1 MIVLRY
7 LKIFLLL
14 LILFWGFAL
23 LSCLIPEKAV
33 MRNIEQ
39 SLKFMDDQP
48 DYPQMIIYGNQHR
61 PDYAMDGQITNIIY
75 TIDNQDV
82 IKSSLLGRCRMED
95 NVYVSQWQYVKYNTE
110 HNTLKPNVNYARYWH
125 GNSYFFRIFYSF
137 TNYNEIK
144 WIIFLIT
151 SVLMAAFAMSL
162 YREMGGL
169 KAMMVL
175 IGLFL
180 TNVYVMQFSMQQS
193 PVLIIT
199 IVISLILFKQMRNKK
214 NPAVLFFVTGA
225 VTTYFDLLTAPL
237 LTLGIPMLIWVSL
250 RNEENKLKEDL
261 ISGVRQLILFGTLWL
276 VAYAGAW
283 AIKIAIAIPFAD
295 FDLFSDVKNQVMI
308 RTGSAGISRMA
319 AVEANFNFLPLVYI
333 NILLLILLITCI
345 LSFNRKGIPNAILFV
360 LIATLPYVWFFGAAN
375 HSFDHNWFTYRIQAF
390 SISGILLAFN
400 SLIYWEGLNKRW
412 GKQLPRVEL
421 NNQQ

>member
-1 MIVLRY
+1 
-7 LKIFLLL
+7 
-14 LILFWGFAL
+14 
-23 LSCLIPEKAV
+23 
-33 MRNIEQ
+33 
-39 SLKFMDDQP
+39 
-48 DYPQMIIYGNQHR
+48 
-61 PDYAMDGQITNIIY
+61 
-75 TIDNQDV
+75 
-82 IKSSLLGRCRMED
+82 MED

-151 SVLMAAFAMSL
+151 SVLMVAFAMSL

-276 VAYAGAW
+276 VAYSGAW

-308 RTGSAGISRMA
+308 RAGNAGISRMA

-333 NILLLILLITCI
+333 NIALLVLLTLSI
-345 LSFNRKGIPNAILFV
+345 LSFNKKGISKAILFV
-360 LIATLPYVWFFGAAN
+360 LISTLPYVWFFGAAN

>member
-1 MIVLRY
+1 
-7 LKIFLLL
+7 
-14 LILFWGFAL
+14 
-23 LSCLIPEKAV
+23 
-33 MRNIEQ
+33 
-39 SLKFMDDQP
+39 
-48 DYPQMIIYGNQHR
+48 
-61 PDYAMDGQITNIIY
+61 
-75 TIDNQDV
+75 
-82 IKSSLLGRCRMED
+82 
-95 NVYVSQWQYVKYNTE
+95 
-110 HNTLKPNVNYARYWH
+110 
-125 GNSYFFRIFYSF
+125 
-137 TNYNEIK
+137 
-144 WIIFLIT
+144 
-151 SVLMAAFAMSL
+151 
-162 YREMGGL
+162 
-169 KAMMVL
+169 
-175 IGLFL
+175 
-180 TNVYVMQFSMQQS
+180 
-193 PVLIIT
+193 
-199 IVISLILFKQMRNKK
+199 MRNKK

>member
-7 LKIFLLL
+7 LKIFLIL

-75 TIDNQDV
+75 TIDNQDI

-151 SVLMAAFAMSL
+151 SVLMVAFAMSL

-276 VAYAGAW
+276 VAYSGAW

-308 RTGSAGISRMA
+308 RAGNAGISRMA

-333 NILLLILLITCI
+333 NIALLVLLTLSI
-345 LSFNRKGIPNAILFV
+345 LSFNKKGISKAILFV
-360 LIATLPYVWFFGAAN
+360 LISTLPYVWFFGAAN

>member
-1 MIVLRY
+1 MMVIRY

-33 MRNIEQ
+33 MTNIER
-39 SLKFMDDQP
+39 SMKFMKNQP

-61 PDYAMDGQITNIIY
+61 PDYAMDAQITNIIY
-75 TIDNQDV
+75 TIDNQDI
-82 IKSSLLGRCRMED
+82 IKSSLLGRCRMQD
-95 NVYVSQWQYVKYNTE
+95 SVYVSQWQYVKYNIA

-137 TNYNEIK
+137 TDYNEIK

-151 SVLMAAFAMSL
+151 SVLMTAFAMAL

-169 KAMMVL
+169 KAMMMLV
-175 IGLFL
+175 GLFF

-199 IVISLILFKQMRNKK
+199 IVMSLILFKRMRNKK
-214 NPAVLFFVTGA
+214 DTAVLFFISGA

-250 RNEENKLKEDL
+250 RDEENNLKQDL
-261 ISGVRQLILFGTLWL
+261 VTGIRQLILFGTLWL
-276 VAYAGAW
+276 VAYAAAW

-295 FDLFSDVKNQVMI
+295 FDLFSDVKNQVFL
-308 RTGSAGISRMA
+308 RAGSAGINRMDA
-319 AVEANFNFLPLVYI
+319 LEANFNFLPVVYI
-333 NILLLILLITCI
+333 NILLLILLILSI
-345 LSFNRKGIPNAILFV
+345 LSFNKKGLSKAILFV
-360 LIATLPYVWFFGAAN
+360 LIATLPYLWFFGAAN
-375 HSFDHNWFTYRIQAF
+375 HSFDHNWFTYRIQAI
-390 SISGILLAFN
+390 SISGVLLAFN
-400 SLIYWEGLNKRW
+400 SLIDWNDLKKRW
-412 GKQLPRVEL
+412 SKKEPQVEL
-421 NNQQ
+421 NNQH